1 MKMKVKTKQDDD
13 DGDGDNVEDDNDNE
27 DNDKED
33 GDDDDGD
40 DDDDNNDDADAAADD
55 EMKVKKTV
63 MMMMVMMM
71 MMDFTAARVVHCVAS
86 STPTRHTKRLHTG
99 TFTQRPFYTDK
110 LFAHTDTH
118 THAHTCSELSY
129 RIVKWNAS
137 VVQNTLELYWQEEA
151 YRGDRRNQHCKNRK
165 LLSQIKSVA
174 VPSPFNS
181 P

>member
-1 MKMKVKTKQDDD
+1 
-13 DGDGDNVEDDNDNE
+13 
-27 DNDKED
+27 
-33 GDDDDGD
+33 
-40 DDDDNNDDADAAADD
+40 
-55 EMKVKKTV
+55 MKVKKTV
-63 MMMMVMMM
+63 MMMAVMMMMMMMMM

-86 STPTRHTKRLHTG
+86 STPTRHTSVYTQAPLRKDA
-99 TFTQRPFYTDK
+99 FTQTSFSHTQTDT
-110 LFAHTDTH
+110 HTH